1 MVALK
6 LQTSSSF
13 RAIAKS
19 SHILQEYQE
28 SSLETVAPNTIM
40 RWVRKLGYYALTRP
54 KPVADDWIIVLD
66 HSGRLGAEKLCV
78 ILGIRESACDFSRP
92 LVYADLEPV
101 WMSASAQW
109 NGAFIR
115 DVVVRLQDRLGRI
128 KYAVGDYGS
137 DIRTGLRLA
146 GIPHIHDVTHRI
158 ALSLKHLYA
167 DDPIYCDVSQRF
179 TRIRQQFG
187 LTVAGPLVPPNQ
199 RTKSRYHNLRP
210 LAVYGQHL
218 LAYLD
223 RPPTRTQHDDA
234 FREAIA
240 WIREYRAFF
249 AEMLEIT
256 SVVCEVER
264 LVKHHG
270 LSSETL
276 GGCCQHLSRL
286 STAKGLHFKFDIL
299 VYFHMILALPNMRET
314 LLCTSDI
321 LESAFGKYKTY
332 LSHNPMAGITD
343 LALCIAAFT
352 CSLTPHAI
360 TEALEHSRGRDVA
373 QWTQRYL
380 GPTLLKQRQQAFSD
394 MGQNNEQAET
404 TGAFIGAT
412 LLNDKPKIFRRTT
425 RFERYMGGIRQEE

>member
-19 SHILQEYQE
+19 SHLLQEYQD
-28 SSLETVAPNTIM
+28 SSLETAAANTIM

-54 KPVADDWIIVLD
+54 KPVADDWIILLD
-66 HSGRLGAEKLCV
+66 HSVRLGAEKLFV
-78 ILGIRESACDFSRP
+78 ILGIRESTVDFSRS
-92 LVYADLEPV
+92 LVYADLEPL
-101 WMSASAQW
+101 WMSASGHW
-109 NGAFIR
+109 NGPFIR
-115 DVVVRLQDRLGRI
+115 DVLLRLQDQLGRI

-158 ALSLKHLYA
+158 ALSLKRLYA
-167 DDPIYCDVSQRF
+167 DDPTYRDVSQRF

-187 LTVAGPLVPPNQ
+187 LTVAGPLLPPKQ

-210 LAVYGQHL
+210 LAVYGQHI

-223 RPPTRTQHDDA
+223 RPQTTPQRHGA

-240 WIREYRAFF
+240 WVREYRAFF

-264 LVKHHG
+264 LVKQHG

-286 STAKGLHFKFDIL
+286 STGKGLDFKFDIL
-299 VYFHMILALPNMRET
+299 LYFHMLLALPNMRAT

-332 LSHNPMAGITD
+332 LSNNPMAGITD

-352 CSLTPHAI
+352 CSLAPDAI
-360 TEALEHSRGRDVA
+360 TEALEHSRGRDVVH
-373 QWTQRYL
+373 WTQVYL

-394 MGQNNEQAET
+394 SGQQPDQTET
-404 TGAFIGAT
+404 TGDFI
-412 LLNDKPKIFRRTT
+412 LNSLP
-425 RFERYMGGIRQEE
+425 E

>member
-1 MVALK
+1 

-13 RAIAKS
+13 RAVAKS
-19 SHILQEYQE
+19 SHILQKYQAL
-28 SSLETVAPNTIM
+28 SLETVAPNTIM

-54 KPVADDWIIVLD
+54 KAVADDWIILLD
-66 HSGRLGAEKLCV
+66 HSVRLGAEKLFV
-78 ILGIRESACDFSRP
+78 ILGIRESTLDFSRP
-92 LVYADLEPV
+92 LVYADLDPL

-109 NGAFIR
+109 NGSFVR
-115 DVVVRLQDRLGRI
+115 DVVERLQGRLGRI

-167 DDPIYCDVSQRF
+167 DDLTYRDVSQRF
-179 TRIRQQFG
+179 ARIRQQFG
-187 LTVAGPLVPPNQ
+187 LTVAGHLLPPTQ

-210 LAVYGQHL
+210 LAAYGLHIL
-218 LAYLD
+218 TYLE
-223 RPPTRTQHDDA
+223 RPQLPPQNDSA

-249 AEMLEIT
+249 AEMLEMT
-256 SVVCEVER
+256 SVICEVER

-276 GGCCQHLSRL
+276 AGCCQHLSRL

-299 VYFHMILALPNMRET
+299 VYFHMSLALPNMRAT

-332 LSHNPMAGITD
+332 LSNNPMAGITD

-352 CSLTPHAI
+352 CSLAPHAI
-360 TEALEHSRGRDVA
+360 TEALEHSREQDVT
-373 QWTQRYL
+373 QWTRLYL
-380 GPTLLKQRQQAFSD
+380 GSTLLKQRQQAFSD
-394 MGQNNEQAET
+394 NN
-404 TGAFIGAT
+404 FS
-412 LLNDKPKIFRRTT
+412 
-425 RFERYMGGIRQEE
+425 

>member
-1 MVALK
+1 MALK

-13 RAIAKS
+13 RAVAQS
-19 SHILQEYQE
+19 SHILQAYQN
-28 SSLETVAPNTIM
+28 SSLETADPTTII

-54 KPVADDWIIVLD
+54 KPVADDWIILLD
-66 HSGRLGAEKLCV
+66 HSVRLGAEKLFV
-78 ILGIRESACDFSRP
+78 ILGLRESSLDFSRP

-109 NGAFIR
+109 NGAFVQ
-115 DVVVRLQDRLGRI
+115 DVVERLQRRLGRI

-167 DDPIYCDVSQRF
+167 DDPTYCEVSRRF
-179 TRIRQQFG
+179 SRIRHHFW
-187 LTVAGPLVPPNQ
+187 LTVAGHLLPPNQ
-199 RTKSRYHNLRP
+199 RTKSRYHNLHP
-210 LAVYGQHL
+210 LAAYGHHIL
-218 LAYLD
+218 TYLD
-223 RPPTRTQHDDA
+223 HPQPPPQDDDA
-234 FREAIA
+234 FREAMA

-256 SVVCEVER
+256 SVVCEIER

-270 LSSETL
+270 MSSETL
-276 GGCCQHLSRL
+276 EGCCQHLSRL
-286 STAKGLHFKFDIL
+286 STAKGLDFKFDML
-299 VYFHMILALPNMRET
+299 VYFHMMLALPNMRAT

-332 LSHNPMAGITD
+332 LSGNPMAGITD

-352 CSLTPHAI
+352 CSLAPDAI
-360 TEALEHSRGRDVA
+360 TEALEHSRERDVA
-373 QWTQRYL
+373 HWAKLYL
-380 GPTLLKQRQQAFSD
+380 GPTLLQKRRQAFSELCQGD
-394 MGQNNEQAET
+394 DQADTPASFSLKNPPE
-404 TGAFIGAT
+404 
-412 LLNDKPKIFRRTT
+412 
-425 RFERYMGGIRQEE
+425 